1 MQTIRPYPCSEPD
14 CTTVPHC
21 AAWIGVPVGA
31 AMSSP
36 LWRCPGR
43 CSPNGLV
50 TVPLTGAWIVPLVH
64 PPAVVVGGGAGLA
77 EGVCFG
83 AGFAAGAG
91 AGADGAAAPLEPVEP
106 EPLVSTEP
114 EPLESTE
121 PEPLESTEPE
131 PL

>member
-43 CSPNGLV
+43 CSPNALV

-64 PPAVVVGGGAGLA
+64 PPAVVVGGGAGAA
-77 EGVCFG
+77 EGAGVG
-83 AGFAAGAG
+83 AAFAAGAG
-91 AGADGAAAPLEPVEP
+91 VDFAAGAEGAAAPLDPAEPG
-106 EPLVSTEP
+106 
-114 EPLESTE
+114 PLES
-121 PEPLESTEPE
+121 
-131 PL
+131 